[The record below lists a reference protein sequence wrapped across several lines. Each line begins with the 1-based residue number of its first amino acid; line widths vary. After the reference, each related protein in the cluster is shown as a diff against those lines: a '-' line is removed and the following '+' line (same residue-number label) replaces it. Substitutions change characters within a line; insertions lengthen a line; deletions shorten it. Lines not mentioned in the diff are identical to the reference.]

1 MIDSQWH
8 LVSREQAELSGALD
22 RETVP
27 SLWRSLKLW
36 QPDVKQVTVSLA
48 SVERVDSAGMAM
60 LIHLIE
66 NAKRQN
72 CHIMLS
78 FVPEQLGMLF
88 QLSNIEQMMSQH
100 IKQATEVTSG

>member
-1 MIDSQWH
+1 MMDSQWH
-8 LVSREQAELSGALD
+8 LVSPEQAELHGVLD
-22 RETVP
+22 RDTVP
-27 SLWRSLKLW
+27 SLWCSLKLW

-78 FVPEQLGMLF
+78 FVPKQLGMLF

-100 IKQATEVTSG
+100 IKQATEVNGG